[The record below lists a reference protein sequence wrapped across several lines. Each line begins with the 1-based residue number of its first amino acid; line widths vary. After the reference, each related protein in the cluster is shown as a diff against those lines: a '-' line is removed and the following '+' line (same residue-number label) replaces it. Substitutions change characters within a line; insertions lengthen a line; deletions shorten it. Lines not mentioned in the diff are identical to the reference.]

1 MGAAR
6 CRRNLTTEIAMALM
20 KWDDMLSV
28 KVESIDAQ
36 HKKLIA
42 ILNRVH
48 DAARSGNG
56 ASIVGP
62 ILDELVSYTDEHF
75 AFEEDLMRRAEYPDL
90 ANHCLEHE
98 RLTAR
103 LGEWRTAPE
112 SADSTPQRLLGFL
125 VTWLS
130 THIMETDK
138 RYTPFV
144 QRLDEPAS
152 TPHSA

>member
-1 MGAAR
+1 
-6 CRRNLTTEIAMALM
+6 MALM

-36 HKKLIA
+36 HKRLIA
-42 ILNRVH
+42 ILNRLH

-62 ILDELVSYTDEHF
+62 ILDELVSYAEEHF

-90 ANHCLEHE
+90 VNHRSEHVK
-98 RLTAR
+98 LTTQ
-103 LGEWRTAPE
+103 LGEWQAAAAE
-112 SADSTPQRLLGFL
+112 SESTPQRLLGFL
-125 VTWLS
+125 VSWLS

-152 TPHSA
+152 TPRSA